1 MAYSKSSTPP
11 LLCWDLA
18 QMGYR
23 RQVASGRR
31 SQDRLILKQ
40 FTQKYGWT
48 TDPSP
53 LVDTPYE
60 ALVLTDNKQL
70 ISWVN
75 SGFTDMT
82 GYPTRFALGKTPGFL
97 QGSGTCP
104 ETRQRIREKLSVH
117 EIITETIL
125 NYRKNGEPYKC
136 LVKIVPLFA
145 GPQRVTH
152 YLALEKE
159 VA

>member
-1 MAYSKSSTPP
+1 MAYSKISTPP

-23 RQVASGRR
+23 RQVVIGRR
-31 SQDRLILKQ
+31 SQDRSILMQ
-40 FTQKYGWT
+40 FAQKYGWT

-53 LVDTPYE
+53 LVDTLYE

-75 SGFTDMT
+75 PGFTEMT

-104 ETRQRIREKLSVH
+104 EARHRIREKLNLHQIV
-117 EIITETIL
+117 TETL
-125 NYRKNGEPYKC
+125 VNYRKNGEPYNC
-136 LVKIVPLFA
+136 LVKIIPIFA
-145 GPQRVTH
+145 GHHTVTH
-152 YLALEKE
+152 YLALERE